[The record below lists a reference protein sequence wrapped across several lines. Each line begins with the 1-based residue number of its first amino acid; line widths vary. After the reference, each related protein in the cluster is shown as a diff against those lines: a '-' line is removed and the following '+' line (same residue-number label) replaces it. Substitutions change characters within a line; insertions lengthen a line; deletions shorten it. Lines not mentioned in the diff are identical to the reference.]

1 MTEERRARFGV
12 RRSGQTGDQHP
23 GGVGVPGPAATTA
36 PAVSDPATAS
46 AVVTHAPTPVAA
58 PTVAAAAR
66 AAGVAD
72 QTGDDPGWVA
82 VVRTADRSGTVTQ
95 LAGVFS
101 TRGVNVDSIATGVP
115 GVGTADITLTFR
127 ASERRC
133 RQLVRSVERLAPVRE
148 VVVRSEDDPRVHAA
162 AVIIMAPGEEF
173 IPDPS
178 LVLRWS
184 GETAL
189 GEPLLAEGPYD
200 SVRRLVSAASG
211 RALTMGV
218 VLSAF

>member
-1 MTEERRARFGV
+1 MADQLDEQAGER
-12 RRSGQTGDQHP
+12 TGGET
-23 GGVGVPGPAATTA
+23 GGPLGERGG
-36 PAVSDPATAS
+36 VSDPTAIP
-46 AVVTHAPTPVAA
+46 APVVAPAPVAIPAPVVTDDP
-58 PTVAAAAR
+58 
-66 AAGVAD
+66 D
-72 QTGDDPGWVA
+72 DDPGWVA
-82 VVRTADRSGTVTQ
+82 VVRTADRAGAVTQ

-184 GETAL
+184 GETAR

-200 SVRRLVSAASG
+200 SVRRLVGEASG
-211 RALTMGV
+211 RALTTGV

>member
-1 MTEERRARFGV
+1 MSETDP
-12 RRSGQTGDQHP
+12 RSATDSDSP
-23 GGVGVPGPAATTA
+23 VP
-36 PAVSDPATAS
+36 VQ
-46 AVVTHAPTPVAA
+46 TPV
-58 PTVAAAAR
+58 PSTDPSDG
-66 AAGVAD
+66 AAGEID
-72 QTGDDPGWVA
+72 QDPGWVV
-82 VVRTADRSGTVTQ
+82 VVRTADRSGVVTQ

-115 GVGTADITLTFR
+115 GAGMADVTLTFR

-133 RQLVRSVERLAPVRE
+133 RQLARSVERLASVRE
-148 VVVRSEDDPRVHAA
+148 VVVRSDDDPRVHAA
-162 AVIIMAPGEEF
+162 AVIIMAPGEGF

-184 GETAL
+184 GDTAQ

-200 SVRRLVSAASG
+200 SVRRLVNAASD
-211 RALTMGV
+211 RALTTGV